1 MIKKILY
8 ITLGALACG
17 VLSGCDDVF
26 TPAEENLSDIS
37 QMQTN
42 PQFAHGFLL
51 HIYRNVPNYYDNSE
65 YATDDAVT
73 NEKNNAIG
81 NLATGAWTSSNN
93 PLSVWD
99 RQLNNIQ
106 NLNMFLENEKM
117 VTWADDPE
125 AAELFRCRLTGEAH
139 GLRALFM
146 YYLLRNHAG
155 YTADGEL
162 MGVIKLD
169 SYLPSAAGLNLGRA
183 TFKECVDMILSDL
196 DFAESHLPAEFE
208 NISPDSQVPA
218 PFNEITTNVGVYNRV
233 MGEYGRQMV
242 NRTIARAIR
251 SRVTLLAASPA
262 FEASG
267 VTWGEA
273 ADAAASVLDQIGGVA
288 GLDPK
293 GITYYCNASE
303 LDNLSEGK
311 STKELIWRGNTANNR
326 DEENTNFPP
335 SLYGNGRMNPTQ
347 NLVDAFPMANGFPI
361 SDERSEYDPANP
373 YAGRDSRLSAYII
386 YNGATAGVNNTPI
399 YTGSD
404 ATTADGLNK
413 RETSTRTG
421 YYMKKRLRMDVS
433 SNPAAA
439 QTKIHVTP
447 RFRYTEIFLNYA
459 EAANEA
465 WGPKGTGT
473 HSFSAYDVIK
483 AIRSRA
489 GITDVTYLD
498 ECAASKEK
506 MRELIRNERRL
517 ELCFESFRFWDL
529 RRWKANLNEPARGI
543 DIKGTTYTLIPTVEE
558 RSFTDF
564 MYYGPIP
571 QKEVLKFS
579 NLEQNR
585 GWQ

>member
-8 ITLGALACG
+8 STLLALSCGALT
-17 VLSGCDDVF
+17 GCDDVF
-26 TPAEENLSDIS
+26 TPANDNLSDIT

-51 HIYRNVPNYYDNSE
+51 HIYRNVPGYYDNTE

-73 NEKNNAIG
+73 NDKGNNLR

-99 RQLNNIQ
+99 RNLNNIQ
-106 NLNMFLENEKM
+106 NLNMFLENEQM
-117 VTWADDPE
+117 VTWAEDPE
-125 AAELFRCRLTGEAH
+125 VAALFRLRFTGEAH

-155 YTADGEL
+155 YTDDGQL

-169 SYLPSAAGLNLGRA
+169 QYLTSSADYNMPRA
-183 TFKECVDMILSDL
+183 TFKECVDMIMSDL
-196 DFAESHLPAEFE
+196 DIAEASLPVEFE
-208 NISPDSQVPA
+208 NMSPDDPVPA
-218 PFNEITTNVGVYNRV
+218 PFNQYTTNPGVYNRV
-233 MGEYGRQMV
+233 MGEYGRQMIS
-242 NRTIARAIR
+242 RTIAQAIR
-251 SRVTLLAASPA
+251 SRVTLMAASPA
-262 FEASG
+262 YEASG
-267 VTWGEA
+267 VTWNQA
-273 ADAAASVLDQIGGVA
+273 ADAAASVLDAIGGIA
-288 GLDPK
+288 GMDPK
-293 GITYYCNASE
+293 GITYYCNTTE
-303 LDNLSEGK
+303 IDNLSEGK
-311 STKELIWRGNTANNR
+311 TTKEIMWRANTSDNR
-326 DEENTNFPP
+326 NQEGEHFPP

-347 NLVDAFPMANGFPI
+347 NLVDAFPMSNGYPI
-361 SDERSEYDPANP
+361 TDERSGYDEANP
-373 YAGRDSRLSAYII
+373 YVGRDSRLATYII
-386 YNGATAGVNNTPI
+386 YNGAVEGVNNTPI

-421 YYMKKRLRMDVS
+421 YYMKKRLRMDVNC
-433 SNPAAA
+433 NPSGA
-439 QTKIHVTP
+439 QNKIHVEP
-447 RFRYTEIFLNYA
+447 RFRFTEIFLNYA

-465 WGPKGTGT
+465 WGPKGTGS
-473 HSFSAYDVIK
+473 HGYSAYDVIK

-489 GITDVTYLD
+489 GINDVAYLD
-498 ECAASKEK
+498 ECAATKEK

-529 RRWKANLNEPARGI
+529 RRWKANLNEPAKGI
-543 DIKGTTYTLIPTVEE
+543 DIKGGSYTLLPEVEE

-571 QKEVLKFS
+571 QSEVLKYS
-579 NLEQNR
+579 NLQQNK